1 MKTKA
6 PSVSFVKNMLF
17 LPLCA
22 FVLLNWFILI
32 NFCMWYSVKFCF
44 VRYFQ
49 RMIACTECQVCVHWA
64 FSKQQIFLFA
74 LIQTKFIWALQSKFS
89 EEKNCAVLVFWYPR
103 HWGRWSCVFWDNT
116 LVSSCLSDTLFQK
129 ARILEV
135 VRCFLKPFFEALF
148 QKWHSVLSGTQLAS

>member
-1 MKTKA
+1 MKTKT

-89 EEKNCAVLVFWYPR
+89 EEGKCIVLPFWFPH
-103 HWGRWSCVFWDNT
+103 HWGEGVVCLCFWIIYQFH
-116 LVSSCLSDTLFQK
+116 LFFPFLSSCNIFK
-129 ARILEV
+129 M
-135 VRCFLKPFFEALF
+135 
-148 QKWHSVLSGTQLAS
+148 